1 MKTVQRISCLF
12 LFVFVVFS
20 ISVAEASVTTTR
32 DDKGVW
38 FIEGDEDSSL
48 YDVFEA
54 MGYAVATDRLWQAE
68 TYRRMARGRLAE
80 ITGPGMQNQ
89 DMLARITGYTPEELT
104 NGYENLD
111 PEVMDMI
118 DGYVD
123 GFNRRIGEVSQD
135 PSQLPFEFHAVANQL
150 GEIFLPEP
158 WTPEDVLAWQAAL
171 LRQFDPEANRQG
183 QIDNASLLEFLTGEY
198 GAAQGMTMF
207 NDLRWENDPA
217 AITYIPDQ
225 ETAGAPITLSVRS
238 GPSKAPVPGEFPA
251 LAQWKGV
258 GKAAENINRLWSDRE
273 ENLKKLGIYPK
284 MGSYAWAISGDKTE
298 SGNPIIYSGPQMGFD
313 VPSIVMEGSIDA
325 AGMKVSGMAIPGL
338 PGIVIGR
345 TPHHAWSMQ
354 VGHARTVDYYFEPEP
369 SEVENYYTSRMET
382 IEVAGQDSVVIPV
395 YRTPNGP
402 VVNPVPFNPANYDP
416 TNNGPI
422 ISWRYAH
429 WEKEFDNLQSFLE
442 LARAESMDDFG
453 EALLG
458 VAVSQNFCYADRD
471 GNIAYWMSGVDP
483 IRPEVDNDGNPVD
496 WRLPQGMLSDPVYWD
511 ADNRKPLS
519 ADRNTEQG
527 FYAGWN
533 NKAEAGRVN
542 AINNTSYSFGPFH
555 RTHVLNEYLLASDI
569 LTYEEIRDLALYIAT
584 TDSFGS
590 GGNPYAYVEENF
602 RAAVQN
608 NPTPAR
614 EEAIEI
620 LGAFDGHFVAGGEE
634 NWVDGMDRSDGW
646 ILADAW
652 IREVLRLTFADELA
666 GSQEYDADTRSFRST
681 ITYFNVLLHALAG
694 DDASL
699 VKQYDWFQ
707 NLADPEA
714 PQTADEIIV
723 AALDAV
729 LVELPL
735 NDRPWGADQR
745 GEIEFNHRMFN
756 APVHTIPF
764 ASRSTYAHV
773 VEMADYGQSRIE
785 SMFPLGQSGTI
796 LLDGNLERE
805 FDDHFFSMT
814 EVFDDFSHRE
824 FPVFETDIDDD
835 DSSSSSSTCFIKT
848 LFQGSSSSNR

>member
-1 MKTVQRISCLF
+1 MKTGQRISCLF
-12 LFVFVVFS
+12 LFVFVVFA
-20 ISVAEASVTTTR
+20 IGAAEASVTTTR

-38 FIEGDEDSSL
+38 FIEGDEFSSM

-80 ITGPGMQNQ
+80 ITGAGMLSQ
-89 DMLARITGYTPEELT
+89 DMLARITGYTSEELT
-104 NGYENLD
+104 AGYEAMD
-111 PEVMDMI
+111 PEAKDMI

-135 PSQLPFEFHAVANQL
+135 PSQLPFEFHAVAMQL
-150 GEIFLPEP
+150 GESLFLPEP

-183 QIDNASLLEFLTGEY
+183 QIDNAWLLEFLTGKY
-198 GAAQGMTMF
+198 GDEQGMMMF

-225 ETAGAPITLSVRS
+225 AMPGAPVVLSAR
-238 GPSKAPVPGEFPA
+238 PAP
-251 LAQWKGV
+251 
-258 GKAAENINRLWSDRE
+258 AAEAVMQELPEPARWENIGMAAESISRLWSDRE
-273 ENLKKLGIYPK
+273 ESLKKLGIYPK
-284 MGSYAWAISGDKTE
+284 MGSYAWVISGDKTE
-298 SGNPIIYSGPQMGFD
+298 SGKPIIYSGPQMGFD

-354 VGHARTVDYYFEPEP
+354 VGHARTVDYYFEPAP
-369 SEVENYYTSRMET
+369 GDVENYYTLREET
-382 IEVAGQDSVVIPV
+382 IEVAGAAAEVIPV

-402 VVNPVPFNPANYDP
+402 VVNPVPFNPATYDP
-416 TNNGPI
+416 ASDGPI

-429 WEKEFDNLQSFLE
+429 WGKEFDNLKAFLD
-442 LARAESMDDFG
+442 LSRAGSMDDFG
-453 EALLG
+453 DALLG
-458 VAVSQNFCYADRD
+458 VAVSQHFCYADRD

-483 IRPEVDNDGNPVD
+483 VRSDQVD
-496 WRLPQGMLSDPVYWD
+496 WRLPQGMLTDPAHWE
-511 ADNRKPLS
+511 ADNRKPLPE
-519 ADRNTEQG
+519 DRNTEQG

-533 NKAEAGRVN
+533 NKSRADRVN
-542 AINNTSYSFGPFH
+542 AINNTGYSFGPFH
-555 RTHVLNEYLLASDI
+555 RTHVLDEYLLASDI

-584 TDSFGS
+584 TDSFGR
-590 GGNPYAYVEENF
+590 GGNPYAYVEDDF

-620 LGAFDGHFVAGGEE
+620 LDAFDGHFVAGGDA

-652 IREVLRLTFADELA
+652 IREVLRLTFGDELA
-666 GSQEYDADTRSFRST
+666 GSQEYDADTGSFRST

-699 VKQYDWFQ
+699 VKQYNWFQ
-707 NLADPEA
+707 NESDPAA
-714 PQTADEIIV
+714 PQTAEEIIV

-735 NDRPWGADQR
+735 NDRPWGTDQR

-756 APVHTIPF
+756 DPPVDLNPLHAIPF

-796 LLDGNLERE
+796 LLDENMEPA
-805 FDDHFFSMT
+805 FDEHFFSMN
-814 EVFDDFSHRE
+814 EVFDDFSHRD
-824 FPVFETDIDDD
+824 FPVFAADADERR
-835 DSSSSSSTCFIKT
+835 SSSTCFIES
-848 LFQGSSSSNR
+848 LVQGFHRQIGK